1 MNTARYGSHRGQLV
15 LPGGESSCIE
25 ANCKSIDD
33 VSPRQFVRI
42 RYIKGSN
49 VTINDETY
57 SI

>member
-1 MNTARYGSHRGQLV
+1 MV
-15 LPGGESSCIE
+15 PIE
-25 ANCKSIDD
+25 DGWYYLKGVRAPALRPTSKSIDD